1 MRKPWRPRNLI
12 AEPDGDEHAGRG
24 SVKPLLTKFAFNDI
38 LISGCAANVRKMSMT
53 ELSLFQENLIFLD
66 TALPGVASL
75 VRRSTDTITQPVLDD
90 TGLAVDIDI
99 GGTRLYNADA
109 GEFAR
114 MQVEAWRTSPM
125 RVVVSCPEPDALS
138 DPSTKN
144 LSAALADFAG
154 DSLLSLPPAENAGML
169 LVVGVG
175 LGQHVPVLLE
185 KMAPRHVVLIE
196 PMEEFL
202 VHSLHALDWRALSAQ
217 CAALGASLDVIVQ
230 LDPRAAQKE
239 LDELMTRFGA
249 SSVDGAYSYVH
260 YQTDA
265 TIMIAR
271 GFQEL
276 VGMKSIMQGYYTD
289 EKLMIENTVSNVD
302 THEFWM
308 VDGAYQAP
316 HDIPAFIVGSGPSLD
331 RSIEAVRAWQGH
343 AVVFC
348 AGSALQTLLR
358 AGIRPDFQVE
368 KENNETTEARIAHIF
383 EREGGGKDTFGV
395 DLMASVSV
403 KDGVT
408 RLFDDKFLFH
418 REFLSSTRMFGEGHN
433 PVVGTGPFS
442 ANTAMALATTL
453 GFRKIYLFGCDC
465 GSVDQTAHHAK
476 ETVYHTR
483 EGHVQGHNDMPIQ
496 VPGNFGVPAWTN
508 SYYLWSRWV
517 FETVIASAE
526 VTAFNCSD
534 GVAIPGALPVR
545 PEELEITGAALDKA
559 RIVRAIKG
567 TSRHYDAGAYLD
579 TQDVAG
585 NLRTWHEF
593 AGEVRDFMDKALPE
607 ADELYE
613 FEVAL
618 TQFMNRCDEKY
629 GGVVV
634 PLSGS
639 ARGMPPV
646 AGYYVNRAADADA
659 QAQMMSIFRDVFRA
673 QIENILDDATGLLE
687 GIAAE
692 RAGAGE
698 LRAAG

>member
-1 MRKPWRPRNLI
+1 
-12 AEPDGDEHAGRG
+12 
-24 SVKPLLTKFAFNDI
+24 
-38 LISGCAANVRKMSMT
+38 MSMT
-53 ELSLFQENLIFLD
+53 ELSLFQKNLVFLD

-99 GGTRLYNADA
+99 GGARLYNTDA

-114 MQVEAWRTSPM
+114 LQVESWRDSPM
-125 RVVVSCPEPDALS
+125 RVVVGRPDPESLS
-138 DPSTKN
+138 DQCTK
-144 LSAALADFAG
+144 ALATDLAACAG
-154 DSLLSLPPAENAGML
+154 DGLLQIPPAEHAGML
-169 LVVGVG
+169 VVVG
-175 LGQHVPVLLE
+175 LGLGLQVPELLE
-185 KMAPRHVVLIE
+185 NMAPRHVVLIE

-202 VHSLHALDWRALSAQ
+202 VHSLHALDWRALSDRCTAQ
-217 CAALGASLDVIVQ
+217 GATLDVIVQ

-249 SSVDGAYSYVH
+249 SSVDGAYTYVH

-265 TIMIAR
+265 TIAIAR
-271 GFQEL
+271 GFHEL
-276 VGMKSIMQGYYTD
+276 VGMKSIMQGYYGD

-308 VDGAYQAP
+308 VDGTYQAP
-316 HDIPAFIVGSGPSLD
+316 HDLAAFIVGSGPSLD
-331 RSIEAVRAWQGH
+331 QSIEAIRAWQGH

-348 AGSALQTLLR
+348 AGSALQTLLS
-358 AGIRPDFQVE
+358 AGIKPDFQIE

-383 EREGGGKDTFGV
+383 ERSGGDGETFGV

-403 KDGVT
+403 KAGVT

-418 REFLSSTRMFGEGHN
+418 REFLSSTRMFGDGHH

-476 ETVYHTR
+476 DTVYHTR
-483 EGHVQGHNDMPIQ
+483 EGHIQGHNDMPIQ
-496 VPGNFGVPAWTN
+496 VPGNFGAPAWTN

-517 FETVIASAE
+517 FETVIAGAE

-534 GVAIPGALPVR
+534 GVAITGALPVR
-545 PEELEITGAALDKA
+545 PEDLALPGARLDKA
-559 RIVRAIKG
+559 KVKRVIKG
-567 TSRHYDAGAYLD
+567 AGRHFDAGQYMD

-585 NLRTWHEF
+585 HLQSWHGF
-593 AGEVRDFMDKALPE
+593 AREMRAFMDETLPT
-607 ADELYE
+607 ADDLDA

-618 TQFMNRCDEKY
+618 TRFLDRCDGEY

-634 PLSGS
+634 PISGS
-639 ARGMPPV
+639 ARGMSPI
-646 AGYYVNRAADADA
+646 AGYFINRAADAEA
-659 QAQMMSIFRDVFRA
+659 HARMMGVFRDVFRT
-673 QIENILDDATGLLE
+673 QIEGVLGDATALME
-687 GIAAE
+687 SIAADHARE
-692 RAGAGE
+692 DADTNE
-698 LRAAG
+698 MRAAG